1 MSNKRQPNYAPISD
15 WLPIFTIP
23 GMTFIN
29 LQYIDFLDDINEIKN
44 KFGVTIHNFDDLDHY
59 NDLEDVAAL
68 CAALDIV
75 VSTKI
80 TVPLISAGVGTITK
94 LANWRQSRWNN
105 ILLNPVG
112 PFVDI
117 FEKNTLE
124 PWHEVFSA
132 IAEDIMKFSFKP
144 YNTSGNF

>member
-1 MSNKRQPNYAPISD
+1 MK
-15 WLPIFTIP
+15 L
-23 GMTFIN
+23 IN
-29 LQYIDFLDDINEIKN
+29 LQYTDFLDDLKEIKN
-44 KFGVTIHNFDDLDHY
+44 KFGVIVHNFDDLDHY
-59 NDLEDVAAL
+59 NDLEDVSAL

-80 TVPLISAGVGTITK
+80 TVPLISAGVGTVTK
-94 LANWRQSRWNN
+94 LANWRQSSWNN

-124 PWHEVFSA
+124 PWHEVFNA
-132 IAEDIMKFSFKP
+132 IAKDIMTFSMKS
-144 YNTSGNF
+144 NSTSRRS